1 MGRPSQEAQPR
12 DHTAEG
18 ILHSGHLELF
28 IDEYI
33 FGYAT
38 RVLSNLFTYMF
49 QTIAKTYL
57 INKCT
62 HFHVNV

>member
-18 ILHSGHLELF
+18 IVHSGHLELF

-38 RVLSNLFTYMF
+38 RVLSKLFTYKSHDIVTRLGRLPTF
-49 QTIAKTYL
+49 SR
-57 INKCT
+57 
-62 HFHVNV
+62 

>member
-33 FGYAT
+33 FGY
-38 RVLSNLFTYMF
+38 VHVYFQIYLHISPMILSRGWEG
-49 QTIAKTYL
+49 
-57 INKCT
+57 CP
-62 HFHVNV
+62 HFPDENQR